1 MKISGLAVPVVRD
14 LSDFADQPI
23 DRDLRFSCCK
33 NTCCVAGGYA
43 LPCSNCLYDVEHH
56 STFIKTANKYWAK
69 SDPIHEARSVLN
81 HARSVCVE
89 QRIID
94 QLTAAVKEVIE

>member
-14 LSDFADQPI
+14 LHCFPAQRI
-23 DRDLRFSCCK
+23 NRDLRISCC
-33 NTCCVAGGYA
+33 GYA
-43 LPCSNCLYDVEHH
+43 NCVVDGQSLPCSNCLYSATHLK
-56 STFIKTANKYWAK
+56 TFLKTANKYWAK

-94 QLTAAVKEVIE
+94 QLTAAVKEVVG